1 MSSVSLQAG
10 AASAEANK
18 HCSGIPDGVL
28 LAQEASPTTEH
39 VPMGAVSMGD
49 RQSAK
54 GERLALK
61 SRSPAAGSK
70 KGRPES
76 FTTPLR

>member
-28 LAQEASPTTEH
+28 LAQEASPTTE
-39 VPMGAVSMGD
+39 P
-49 RQSAK
+49 R
-54 GERLALK
+54 
-61 SRSPAAGSK
+61 PN
-70 KGRPES
+70 GRG
-76 FTTPLR
+76 FDG